1 MRTVTLD
8 QASADL
14 KNIVLRTI
22 RDQDETVIV
31 SNEGAVVVLDE
42 NEWSNI
48 KETLR
53 LLSDKKSLTALLE
66 SHAIRDRGKKPEGVT
81 AEEAFSVR
89 VHHGKTRNITDEK
102 GSLERGRPIKLVPP
116 ICLRQE
122 MRITTGG
129 KGRVRGTDLKAAER
143 FR

>member
-8 QASADL
+8 QASVDL
-14 KNIVLRTI
+14 KNIILRTI

-66 SHAIRDRGKKPEGVT
+66 SHAIREQGEKPEGVT
-81 AEEAFSVR
+81 AEEAFSDV
-89 VHHGKTRNITDEK
+89 
-102 GSLERGRPIKLVPP
+102 
-116 ICLRQE
+116 
-122 MRITTGG
+122 
-129 KGRVRGTDLKAAER
+129 
-143 FR
+143 